1 MKNISN
7 NGMNSVST
15 NQQDN
20 KQYNVIINQNSTF
33 NQDNSI
39 NIMLDG
45 TFPYFQNYNNYQP
58 NETEPNK
65 NQMYPLYL
73 EKQSIQ
79 EKSEQKKSEIKE
91 ESKEK
96 IHTPKHKSKKKHQ
109 YSPKHRQKKENKGHK
124 SKIKASSIDDTQ
136 KTQINFKNYQHENLF
151 NTESFMDMNALDD
164 DKFEGKEGFFPD
176 IDEEEAQPEELPPNN
191 NMMDITN
198 EESVFT
204 IRLEENLN

>member
-1 MKNISN
+1 MSDYNFAKNLMSEDEYDEA
-7 NGMNSVST
+7 SSRDLE
-15 NQQDN
+15 QQFYGEKLKPN
-20 KQYNVIINQNSTF
+20 L
-33 NQDNSI
+33 
-39 NIMLDG
+39 NIQK
-45 TFPYFQNYNNYQP
+45 PK
-58 NETEPNK
+58 TEH
-65 NQMYPLYL
+65 L
-73 EKQSIQ
+73 EKNES
-79 EKSEQKKSEIKE
+79 SENNFNEEKKSKTIIDINEDDDII
-91 ESKEK
+91 ESKDIKKGNEMNFK
-96 IHTPKHKSKKKHQ
+96 YKKKFKVE
-109 YSPKHRQKKENKGHK
+109 KHKKENKGHK
-124 SKIKASSIDDTQ
+124 SKIKASSTDDTQ

>member
-1 MKNISN
+1 MSDDNFAKNLMSEDEYDEA
-7 NGMNSVST
+7 SSRDLE
-15 NQQDN
+15 QQFYGEKLKPN
-20 KQYNVIINQNSTF
+20 L
-33 NQDNSI
+33 
-39 NIMLDG
+39 NIQK
-45 TFPYFQNYNNYQP
+45 PK
-58 NETEPNK
+58 TEH
-65 NQMYPLYL
+65 L
-73 EKQSIQ
+73 EKNES
-79 EKSEQKKSEIKE
+79 SENNINEEKKSKTIIDINEDDDII
-91 ESKEK
+91 ESKDIKKGNEMNFK
-96 IHTPKHKSKKKHQ
+96 YKKKFKVEKHKKG
-109 YSPKHRQKKENKGHK
+109 NKGHK
-124 SKIKASSIDDTQ
+124 SKIKASSTDDTQ

>member
-1 MKNISN
+1 MSDYNFAKNLMSEDEYDEA
-7 NGMNSVST
+7 SSRDLE
-15 NQQDN
+15 QQFYGEKLKPN
-20 KQYNVIINQNSTF
+20 L
-33 NQDNSI
+33 
-39 NIMLDG
+39 NIQK
-45 TFPYFQNYNNYQP
+45 PK
-58 NETEPNK
+58 TEH
-65 NQMYPLYL
+65 L
-73 EKQSIQ
+73 EKNES
-79 EKSEQKKSEIKE
+79 SENNINEEKKSKTIIDINEDDDII
-91 ESKEK
+91 ESKDIKKGNEMNFK
-96 IHTPKHKSKKKHQ
+96 YKKKFKVEKHKKG
-109 YSPKHRQKKENKGHK
+109 NKGHK
-124 SKIKASSIDDTQ
+124 SKIKASSTDDTQ

>member
-1 MKNISN
+1 MSDDNFAKNLMSEDEYDEAY
-7 NGMNSVST
+7 SS
-15 NQQDN
+15 
-20 KQYNVIINQNSTF
+20 
-33 NQDNSI
+33 
-39 NIMLDG
+39 
-45 TFPYFQNYNNYQP
+45 
-58 NETEPNK
+58 
-65 NQMYPLYL
+65 YL
-73 EKQSIQ
+73 EQQFYGEKPKPNLNIQ
-79 EKSEQKKSEIKE
+79 KPKTEHLEKNESSENNINEEKKSKTIIDINEDDDII
-91 ESKEK
+91 ESKDIKKGNEMNFK
-96 IHTPKHKSKKKHQ
+96 YKKKFKVEKHKKG
-109 YSPKHRQKKENKGHK
+109 NKGHK
-124 SKIKASSIDDTQ
+124 SKIKASSTDDTQ